1 MKAWWWPF
9 IVGVAFGALVVLL
22 VWKYGPAQPRKTSLK
37 VTGPDGKASI
47 EFNVE
52 GDSVDYS
59 QLLNKMFDD
68 DFLRPAAIGW
78 LGEKKKLYPLH
89 EERLATA
96 IAQELCEP
104 IPDLPLEERL
114 EKGKTCANKPV
125 PSRLRALAFDHKP
138 PFHYIGVPVKA
149 GVPAEP
155 RDQPQTHRANVCRE
169 GGFLGK
175 RLQVINPRTQK
186 TLIVKAANS
195 YTCTGYVRF
204 PGIQLSPQDATA
216 LFEGQPLAAL
226 EDVIVVPLE

>member
-1 MKAWWWPF
+1 M
-9 IVGVAFGALVVLL
+9 
-22 VWKYGPAQPRKTSLK
+22 QPTKTSLK
-37 VTGPDGKASI
+37 VTGPDGKASV

-59 QLLNKMFDD
+59 QLLNNMFAD

-78 LGEKKKLYPLH
+78 LGEKKKLYPLYD
-89 EERLATA
+89 ERLATA

-104 IPDLPLEERL
+104 IPDMPFEERL
-114 EKGKTCANKPV
+114 EKGKACANKPV
-125 PSRLRALAFDHKP
+125 PSRLRALALDHKP
-138 PFHYIGVPVKA
+138 PFHYIGVLVKA

-155 RDQPQTHRANVCRE
+155 AHQPQPRRANVCRD

-186 TLIVKAANS
+186 TLVVKAANS

-204 PGIQLSPQDATA
+204 PGIQLSPKDALA